1 MFGIFGRPKVIVQ
14 SHWYA
19 PLWDYQTSVESF
31 YVALEEEIKKRRFP
45 QVQLSRVVLQEA
57 GMLSGGREYLRIR
70 RDHHLFDIGTAPFGD
85 CWYYC
90 CRGCA
95 LRRRMRFWE
104 ILLVLAGIASF
115 AGIYILAFGRDIG
128 LGILGGS
135 LIAGIALL
143 VQAGKWPELDNM
155 LIDLPVFGGIYEV
168 FFRVETYHRQ
178 DNRHMFLELVSSL
191 IRGKVEEDAL
201 GNGRQEVQ
209 FVDVKEVAQP
219 MGVKDLAKDVLAQ
232 LFDKTKEAKS
242 PRAKEA

>member
-1 MFGIFGRPKVIVQ
+1 MFGIFRRPKVIVQ

-19 PLWDYQTSVESF
+19 PLWDYQTSVETF
-31 YVALEEEIKKRRFP
+31 YVALEEEIKRRKFP
-45 QVQLSRVVLQEA
+45 QVQLSRVVLREA
-57 GMLSGGREYLRIR
+57 GIMSGGREYLRIR

-90 CRGCA
+90 CRGCS
-95 LRRRMRFWE
+95 LRRSMRFWE
-104 ILLVLAGIASF
+104 ILLVLAGMASF
-115 AGIYILAFGRDIG
+115 ASIYIVAFGRDIG

-135 LIAGIALL
+135 LVAVIALL

-178 DNRHMFLELVSSL
+178 DNRHMFMEFVPPL
-191 IRGKVEEDAL
+191 IREKVEEDAL
-201 GNGRQEVQ
+201 GNGRQGVQ